1 MFPDFTTVCGGCRFV
16 PFRRKPSHPG
26 QPGGRETPMRAKV
39 RSTRR
44 LRAVGTTLTVA
55 TAALLLSAPVTA
67 DAAVQRCTTPPAVY
81 PIDQLT
87 DGMQATGWTVLK
99 GTQPESFGV
108 KILGVLKDAIAPGDD
123 VILVRAHGSNIDAI
137 GGMGPGFSR
146 SPVYI
151 NDQLVGSVSYGLGGD
166 AHYGALTP
174 GQELVDILMNPR
186 ARTAT
191 SATRVSLTRA
201 DRRII
206 ARDSKTSIQSVG
218 TTLSQIPLPLAVAGA
233 TDARATKLQGML
245 AKQGISVAPYRA
257 SSSTSSSQLSGDPM
271 VPGGVFTAALS
282 YGSVAYA
289 AVGTTTIVCGDYVV
303 AFGHPFLFQG
313 GGPAGAMLDGSVVAT
328 VRGGHP
334 FKIANIG
341 GLEGS
346 LDQDRLNGVRGITG
360 KQPVLTT
367 LTSSIKNLD
376 TGQTRTATTQ
386 VAFPRYLAY
395 IAEDHVYASVLA
407 ALDARKGT
415 DWITW
420 TVNGVSKGTPFEFS
434 ITNAYTGYNALWR
447 PSYDVYAT
455 LRSIRNAQGPARI
468 TSVQIDG
475 TVTEKPEYALIH
487 KPRTQSTTQPGYTTG
502 TTLNVHRGDTVDVRV
517 PVQQVNSGDTYTAVW
532 SFTVPTSVRGSGRLE
547 VFPGRGYFYARRNL
561 PLDQTIAQLQK
572 APRGNDLANS
582 IRMRGSH
589 TIRADIPTDWPL
601 KGYPDDIALHLIK

>member
-1 MFPDFTTVCGGCRFV
+1 
-16 PFRRKPSHPG
+16 
-26 QPGGRETPMRAKV
+26 MRAQV
-39 RSTRR
+39 RTTRR
-44 LRAVGTTLTVA
+44 LRAAVTALTVA
-55 TAALLLSAPVTA
+55 MAALLLAAPTA
-67 DAAVQRCTTPPAVY
+67 AGAAVQKCTTPPTVY
-81 PIDQLT
+81 PIGQLT

-108 KILGVLKDAIAPGDD
+108 NILGVLPDAIAPGDD
-123 VILVRAHGSNIDAI
+123 LILVKAHGANTDAI
-137 GGMGPGFSR
+137 GGMGPGFSG

-151 NDQLVGSVSYGLGGD
+151 NDKLVGSVSYGLGGD

-174 GQELVDILMNPR
+174 GQELVDILMNPK
-186 ARTAT
+186 ARSAA
-191 SATRVSLTRA
+191 SATRVRLSRA
-201 DRRII
+201 DRRLVATD
-206 ARDSKTSIQSVG
+206 ARTSLASVG
-218 TTLSQIPLPLAVAGA
+218 TTLAQIPTPLAVAGA
-233 TDARATKLQGML
+233 TDKRAALLQKKL
-245 AKQGISVAPYRA
+245 AKQGISVEPYRA
-257 SSSTSSSQLSGDPM
+257 SSSTSSSQLSGGDPI

-289 AVGTTTIVCGDYVV
+289 GIGTATIVCGDYVV
-303 AFGHPFLFQG
+303 AFGHPFLFAG
-313 GGPAGAMLDGSVVAT
+313 AGLGGAMLDGNVVAT
-328 VRGGHP
+328 IPAGTGGFEGTP

-341 GLEGS
+341 GLRGTI
-346 LDQDRLNGVRGITG
+346 DQDRLNGIRGLVG
-360 KQPVLTT
+360 KRPPLTT
-367 LTSSIKNLD
+367 LTSSIENLD
-376 TGQTRTATTQ
+376 TGQTHTATTQ
-386 VAFPRYLAY
+386 VALPRYLAY
-395 IAEDHVYASVLA
+395 IAEDHVYGSILA

-420 TVNGVSKGTPFEFS
+420 TVNGVSQGEPFQFS
-434 ITNAYTGYNALWR
+434 ISNAYTGYNALWR

-561 PLDQTIAQLQK
+561 PLDQTIAQVQK
-572 APRGNDLANS
+572 APRGNDLAIS

>member
-1 MFPDFTTVCGGCRFV
+1 
-16 PFRRKPSHPG
+16 
-26 QPGGRETPMRAKV
+26 MRAKV

-137 GGMGPGFSR
+137 GGMGPGFSG

-434 ITNAYTGYNALWR
+434 VTNAYTGNNALWR
-447 PSYDVYAT
+447 PAYDVYAT

-468 TSVQIDG
+468 TSVHIDG
-475 TVTEKPEYALIH
+475 TVTEKPEYAAIH
-487 KPRTQSTTQPGYTTG
+487 KPRTRSTTQPGFQTG
-502 TTLNVHRGDTVDVRV
+502 TTLDVHKGDTVDVRV
-517 PVQQVNSGDTYTAVW
+517 PVQQVSSGDVYTAAA
-532 SFTVPTSVRGSGRLE
+532 SFTVPTGVRGSGRLY
-547 VFPGRGYFYARRNL
+547 VFASRTSFYTRRNL
-561 PLDQTIAQLQK
+561 PLDQTIAQLLK
-572 APRGNDLANS
+572 TPLGTDLSIYVRFRGAHA
-582 IRMRGSH
+582 IRF
-589 TIRADIPTDWPL
+589 TIPTEWPL
-601 KGYPDDIALHLIK
+601 KGFKDVDLHLIK